1 MDPSLFDRMRTARGA
16 LHTASL
22 EGGIKPVLLV
32 PASSNRGSLTF
43 FGAKIQYELGLTEA
57 GVTTDTGIIVPALST
72 TPVVLTLQMHGDLV
86 QQCFYVHATTPVQVT
101 WAETIFQGG

>member
-16 LHTASL
+16 LRTVSVPDSAA
-22 EGGIKPVLLV
+22 VLLV
-32 PASSNRGSLTF
+32 PASANRGSLTL
-43 FGAKIQYELGLTEA
+43 FGAAFKYTVGLTPA
-57 GVTTDTGIIVPALST
+57 VTDNVGIIVPAFST

-86 QQCFYVHATTPVQVT
+86 QQCFYAFADDPVQVT